1 MALMSS
7 AMAVVEGEAAR
18 EDEKPSGRRKLILIA
33 VSAVLLLILVGGGLW
48 FSGILT
54 HRAGAGAK
62 VRSEAAAE
70 KPALIDVPDIVT
82 NLDSGSRR
90 AIFVKLKAKI
100 EVAHAAD
107 QATIAANMPQILDAF
122 QTYLRSMRPEELHGG
137 EGTYRLRE
145 ALMNRI
151 DVIAAPVQI
160 LDVLFVEM
168 LIQ

>member
-1 MALMSS
+1 MST
-7 AMAVVEGEAAR
+7 AIDTVEE
-18 EDEKPSGRRKLILIA
+18 ETPSTTEKPPGKRK
-33 VSAVLLLILVGGGLW
+33 LLLIIAAAGTLVVAILVVGLW
-48 FSGILT
+48 FTGIIPHRT
-54 HRAGAGAK
+54 HGSALPQQAGL
-62 VRSEAAAE
+62 AE
-70 KPALIDVPDIVT
+70 KSVLIDVPDIVT

-90 AIFVKLKAKI
+90 AVFVRLKAKI
-100 EVAHAAD
+100 EVAHVAD
-107 QATIAANMPQILDAF
+107 QAAIATNMPRILDAF

-151 DVIAAPVQI
+151 DVIATPVQV